1 MPRTSKFLPLALCRV
16 QDCIIHD
23 GQRNQQ
29 PWEDGRKD
37 RGGMIQNRVL
47 TACTLT
53 TCRFQMCP
61 APQRVSFH
69 IRYPFSLL
77 QRPTSSSVTVSQ
89 TPREV
94 WKGLFVPEVQFSAV
108 GGNCI
113 KVRQLWKGDPEPLDL
128 SCWKLRRSQVSAQ
141 TLHGHRILVCSY
153 ANITLAL
160 KGDVFT
166 SVFTP

>member
-1 MPRTSKFLPLALCRV
+1 
-16 QDCIIHD
+16 
-23 GQRNQQ
+23 
-29 PWEDGRKD
+29 
-37 RGGMIQNRVL
+37 
-47 TACTLT
+47 
-53 TCRFQMCP
+53 MCP

-69 IRYPFSLL
+69 IRYPFPLL
-77 QRPTSSSVTVSQ
+77 QRLTSSSVPVSQ

-113 KVRQLWKGDPEPLDL
+113 KVRQLWKEDPEPLDL
-128 SCWKLRRSQVSAQ
+128 SCWKLRRSHVSAQ

-153 ANITLAL
+153 THITLAL

-166 SVFTP
+166 SVFTPWSFIESDCIPSQHSFFLAKEIMSKSLHKKNSGLLRNYPPVTF